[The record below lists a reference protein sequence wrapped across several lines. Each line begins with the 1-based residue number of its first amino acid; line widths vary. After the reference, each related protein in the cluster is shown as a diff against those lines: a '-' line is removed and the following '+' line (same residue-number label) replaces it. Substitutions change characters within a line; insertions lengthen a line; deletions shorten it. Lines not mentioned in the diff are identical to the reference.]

1 MDIIPPSKKYDKE
14 TNSLLMF
21 ISTQVVEIA
30 QAREKIYQDLQT
42 LAQKKDLDVEF
53 VTDIQT
59 KLAELERSAVV
70 LHDIARRKIKKY

>member
-21 ISTQVVEIA
+21 ISRQVVHIE
-30 QAREKIYQDLQT
+30 QAREKIYMDIQT

-59 KLAELERSAVV
+59 KLAQLERSAVV
-70 LHDIARRKIKKY
+70 LHDIARRKIEKY